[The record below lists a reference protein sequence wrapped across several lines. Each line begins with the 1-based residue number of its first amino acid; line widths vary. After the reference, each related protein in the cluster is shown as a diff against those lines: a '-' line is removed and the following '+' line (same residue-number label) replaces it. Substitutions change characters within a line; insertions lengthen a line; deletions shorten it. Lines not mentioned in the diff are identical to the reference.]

1 MSGSP
6 PLLGRLEPVPL
17 RTVWSREDHG
27 FTPWLAEPANLD
39 LLAATLG
46 LQLELKGT
54 ETESGPSG
62 PTSSVVKCARI
73 GWS

>member
-6 PLLGRLEPVPL
+6 PILGRLEPVPL
-17 RTVWSREDHG
+17 RTVWSREDHE

-46 LQLELKGT
+46 RKLELEGA
-54 ETESGPSG
+54 ETRIGPSG
-62 PTSSVVKCARI
+62 LTSSVVKRARI